1 MLTQFTL
8 MTTSSKPSPSSPTSA
23 TRPTSLDKR
32 SNKPAGES
40 LLLSSLTGAKRLA
53 REIPAMEIFGL
64 RLSTGF
70 KKSVVMVPK
79 THLATTAKVVGLL
92 RRGRLSLENS
102 TMGED
107 LSNFHGTT
115 TMEGFPISWLPAPTT
130 AKNTS

>member
-1 MLTQFTL
+1 M
-8 MTTSSKPSPSSPTSA
+8 
-23 TRPTSLDKR
+23 RPTSLDKH
-32 SNKPAGES
+32 SNKPARES
-40 LLLSSLTGAKRLA
+40 LLLSSLTGAKRLV
-53 REIPAMEIFGL
+53 REIPVMEIFGL

-70 KKSVVMVPK
+70 KKSAVMVLK

-107 LSNFHGTT
+107 LSSFRGTT
-115 TMEGFPISWLPAPTT
+115 TMVGFPISWLPAPTT